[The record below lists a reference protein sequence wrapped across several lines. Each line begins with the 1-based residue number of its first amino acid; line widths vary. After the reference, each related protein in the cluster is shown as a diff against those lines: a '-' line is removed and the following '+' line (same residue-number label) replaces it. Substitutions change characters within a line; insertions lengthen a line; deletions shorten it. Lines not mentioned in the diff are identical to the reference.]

1 MKLTNREKILL
12 PLVLFAV
19 VATLFIN
26 FVYNPLNEEIKGLK
40 SQAEELELQLQD
52 AIVKQAQVDKLKDQI
67 VTLQDDVKT
76 NNEDILTIWDQAELL
91 ILIEKN
97 MASLCR
103 KETIDFF
110 DVVTTDTLRAGDANV
125 VIKTDYNNLQK
136 LFNKLEE
143 ADYFNTITNFS
154 IEKPVTNSS
163 SNNENKKELEVSMN
177 IRFYSIDLEQQF
189 PEKYS
194 FMNGKFGNTDIF
206 E

>member
-136 LFNKLEE
+136 LFKKLEE

-163 SNNENKKELEVSMN
+163 SNENKKELEVSMN